1 MFRPLLA
8 ADAIIDKL
16 QFPLLASPKIDGIRC
31 VIVDGQ
37 PLTRSLK
44 QIPNKYITSQLM
56 GLPPYDGELVVGDC
70 FSTTTSA
77 VMSIQGN
84 PDFKYFIFD
93 FVDVAK
99 PFKERLLLIDVKGDR
114 LVKLEHIIIS
124 SIAELIEYEEKAV
137 RMGYE
142 GVMLRDPD
150 GRYKYGRST
159 VNEGILL
166 KLKRF
171 VDEEAMII
179 DLVEKMHNLNEVTLD
194 ERGYSKRSSV
204 LANMQPMNTLGA
216 LVVNSQRWGVF
227 KVGSGFTDEQRNE
240 VWVNA
245 SKYIGATITFK
256 YFPHGVKDKPR
267 SPIFKGFRVD

>member
-1 MFRPLLA
+1 
-8 ADAIIDKL
+8 
-16 QFPLLASPKIDGIRC
+16 
-31 VIVDGQ
+31 
-37 PLTRSLK
+37 
-44 QIPNKYITSQLM
+44 M

-137 RMGYE
+137 MMGYE